1 MATEDIAA
9 VLEALRAEVK
19 ARRQANPSAER
30 SPLELQLERAIEQL
44 EITRVV
50 SAHWP
55 LEGNNLV
62 QRAWVT
68 IHKVVRRYLRWYIN
82 PIVDQQNAFNDSAA
96 RSLRLL
102 AEGYADLRMQLDAL
116 QEARKDDDDQP
127 PPSAGSGSSTA
138 SARPSDSADPP
149 AAQIA
154 ALQAQLQQRQQVSA
168 HWDLG
173 GPSLPEK
180 LNGIQQRVV
189 RQYLRWLINPIVEQ
203 QNAFNSALSE
213 SVAPVLALEADLRS
227 KLEAAKRA

>member
-19 ARRQANPSAER
+19 ARRQANPGAER
-30 SPLELQLERAIEQL
+30 TALELQLERAIEQI

-55 LEGNNLV
+55 LEGSNLI
-62 QRAWVT
+62 QRAWVLV
-68 IHKVVRRYLRWYIN
+68 HKVVRRYLRWYIN

-96 RSLRLL
+96 RVLRLL

-116 QEARKDDDDQP
+116 QEARKDDDD
-127 PPSAGSGSSTA
+127 S
-138 SARPSDSADPP
+138 DPP
-149 AAQIA
+149 APPASHDSA
-154 ALQAQLQQRQQVSA
+154 AASAASEPNPQVAKLQAELQQRQQVSA

-173 GPSLPEK
+173 GPTLLAK
-180 LNGIQQRVV
+180 LNGLQRRVV

-203 QNAFNSALSE
+203 QNAFNVALSE
-213 SVAPVLALEADLRS
+213 SVAPVLAIERELAR
-227 KLEAAKRA
+227 KLAALKRT